1 MSKQK
6 AIIVD
11 LDGTLTDNSHRLHMF
26 NDNIK
31 DWTEINERSR
41 YDLPVLW
48 CQEMVNIYAAA
59 GYKILFVTGR
69 AAQAE
74 AVTREWLTRYISP
87 AVNYQLYMRGLTDT
101 RLDPFVKQE
110 IFFRDIMPFYEVAF
124 CLEDRDSVTRMWRS
138 IGLIA
143 LQVKDSTY

>member
-1 MSKQK
+1 MKK

-11 LDGTLTDNSHRLHMF
+11 IDGTLSDNTHRLHMF

-48 CQEMVNIYAAA
+48 CQEMVHIYAAA
-59 GYKILFVTGR
+59 GYKVLFVTGR
-69 AAQAE
+69 ESRAE
-74 AVTREWLTRYISP
+74 AVTKEWLTRYIS
-87 AVNYQLYMRGLTDT
+87 ASVDYTLLMRGLTDT
-101 RLDPFVKQE
+101 RPDFIVKNE
-110 IFFRDIMPFYEVAF
+110 IYVRDIMPFYEVAF
-124 CLEDRDSVTRMWRS
+124 CLEDRDSVTQMWRS
-138 IGLIA
+138 IGLPC